1 MTWTLST
8 RQEIAVIAT
17 VLTLACVAAFLSVK
31 LTRPKPFP
39 SAALG
44 AQWQCTTIAGIAK
57 VCVRKPA

>member
-31 LTRPKPFP
+31 LTRPKPFAC
-39 SAALG
+39 AALG
-44 AQWQCTTIAGIAK
+44 AQWQCTMIAGTAK
-57 VCVRKPA
+57 VCIRKPG